1 MTFFRLQLRIWPH
14 QEYTENMLVGGLHF
28 DLKKSHVSVIFERT
42 ADKSWLI
49 EVSQSAMDQLCQ
61 YVDFIAELVYQLC
74 QYVWW
79 FSMLS
84 LLWHLALVIDWLWS
98 VDKDDVFFFLLHFIF
113 VKTPSCVK
121 RIRQVENFSIG
132 TQTNCFTDGIKFYTQ
147 FCLESTLHNVSV
159 QFLGLK
165 LRLCKNKR

>member
-1 MTFFRLQLRIWPH
+1 MCQWSSNASLTKVDW
-14 QEYTENMLVGGLHF
+14 
-28 DLKKSHVSVIFERT
+28 LKF
-42 ADKSWLI
+42 L
-49 EVSQSAMDQLCQ
+49 SQRWTN
-61 YVDFIAELVYQLC
+61 YVNLSIFIAELVYQLC